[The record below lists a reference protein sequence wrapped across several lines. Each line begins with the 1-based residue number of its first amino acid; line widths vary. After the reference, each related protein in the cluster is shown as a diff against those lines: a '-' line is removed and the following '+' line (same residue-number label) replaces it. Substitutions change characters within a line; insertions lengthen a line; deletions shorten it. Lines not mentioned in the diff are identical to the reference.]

1 VAEGVIEGGAKYPI
15 LIFDI
20 PLGPSVAGDEVRAAR
35 IADESHTLAVVR
47 HLDTLPLP
55 NRRSKMAGKDWSE
68 VVEEAVRRH
77 VAHTGDPV
85 FTRQELI
92 DAELDRI
99 VSETGSQG
107 ATPHMTLSRE
117 LQQLRDAGVL
127 EFVDDRGTYRLI
139 G

>member
-1 VAEGVIEGGAKYPI
+1 
-15 LIFDI
+15 
-20 PLGPSVAGDEVRAAR
+20 
-35 IADESHTLAVVR
+35 
-47 HLDTLPLP
+47 
-55 NRRSKMAGKDWSE
+55 MAGRDWSE

-77 VAHTGDPV
+77 VDATSHPV

-92 DAELDRI
+92 DAELNRI

-107 ATPHMTLSRE
+107 ETPHRTLSRE

-139 G
+139 S

>member
-1 VAEGVIEGGAKYPI
+1 
-15 LIFDI
+15 
-20 PLGPSVAGDEVRAAR
+20 
-35 IADESHTLAVVR
+35 
-47 HLDTLPLP
+47 
-55 NRRSKMAGKDWSE
+55 MAGRDWSE

-77 VAHTGDPV
+77 VDSTRDPG

-99 VSETGSQG
+99 VSETGSEG
-107 ATPHMTLSRE
+107 ETPHMTLSRE

>member
-1 VAEGVIEGGAKYPI
+1 
-15 LIFDI
+15 
-20 PLGPSVAGDEVRAAR
+20 
-35 IADESHTLAVVR
+35 
-47 HLDTLPLP
+47 
-55 NRRSKMAGKDWSE
+55 MAGRDWSE

-77 VAHTGDPV
+77 VGTTGDAN

-117 LQQLRDAGVL
+117 LQQLRDAGVI
-127 EFVDDRGTYRLI
+127 EFIDDHGGYRLI
-139 G
+139 R